1 MILKIIISVVLR
13 TKKELSEIYN
23 KAIEEGTT
31 FVVYV
36 GSEKVEIN
44 SEHNIDYYDEKIAF

>member
-1 MILKIIISVVLR
+1 MILKICSIKN
-13 TKKELSEIYN
+13 KKELSEIYN